1 MIEKKENLDKLLLS
15 FFDPAQGS
23 QIKRDIEQGDEVFC
37 KYPGPAPDEELV
49 VAIKRGISD
58 ELARKRER
66 KPVFVVLSRAVA
78 VAAVFII
85 LTLAGLMFFTS
96 DSGDT
101 RPLAQDIWQDD
112 LQLLDLKA
120 QVDEIADQIRQ
131 IRLDEFGDDDDV
143 DFAQW
148 EIEDMEMVANNT
160 DFWKG

>member
-1 MIEKKENLDKLLLS
+1 MIENKENLNELLLS
-15 FFDPAQGS
+15 FFDPAEAS
-23 QIKRDIEQGDEVFC
+23 QIKREIELGEEVFW
-37 KYPGPAPDEELV
+37 KYPGPVPDEELV
-49 VAIKRGISD
+49 LAIKRRIAG

-85 LTLAGLMFFTS
+85 LALGGLMFFTS

-112 LQLLDLKA
+112 LQLLDIKA

-148 EIEDMEMVANNT
+148 EIEDMEMVAHNT